1 MFRGPSS
8 AITNQLFIRQ
18 RMDPFHIA
26 KQQAGNEEKVRRVK
40 SKEVKQANV
49 LELLVSVLKL

>member
-8 AITNQLFIRQ
+8 AIPNQLFMRQ

-26 KQQAGNEEKVRRVK
+26 KQQAGNEEKDRRVG

-49 LELLVSVLKL
+49 LKLLFLF